1 MSFRPFLLP
10 AAVCL
15 LAAFAGAGQDAAP
28 SLAELADGTRPATA
42 ALQRMIDDSTG
53 LVELP
58 AGTFLLDGPLVLD
71 LPRLGWRSLRG
82 ADGATRLVVAHA
94 GPGILV
100 QGDHQGTAN
109 PATVQDHTWDKE
121 RFPSVSGVE
130 ILGAHPEADGIVL
143 SRTMK
148 CVVRGVLVRKCRH
161 GVRLVG
167 RNRNTLI
174 ADAHIYE
181 CLDTGVFLDACD
193 LHQVN
198 ITGSHI
204 SYNGRAGVR
213 QFNGDVHNVQISGN
227 DIEYNAGAEGGL
239 PAGEIVLEAPEGII
253 SEYSITGNTLQARP
267 QNPGANLLVLGAE
280 DNAPHAARTMAVSGN
295 VIGDRDKNIVLSRA
309 CRVTVTGNTVYGGA
323 ALNVHLDR
331 CANIALSGNNIGSR
345 PFSHNAADP
354 HVDGVLVEGSD
365 SVLLSGNILS
375 GHRYGTPERGGCVTL
390 VNTRACRVTGCQI
403 LHPRVRGVHI
413 AGGTGC
419 VVSDNT
425 ITAPDTGEGFLAAV
439 ELSGDGRDH
448 LVQNN
453 WISGGS
459 APAIISD
466 PARGEVRNNTPA
478 GTP

>member
-1 MSFRPFLLP
+1 MSLRPFLFP
-10 AAVCL
+10 MAVCL
-15 LAAFAGAGQDAAP
+15 LAALAGAAQDAAP

-42 ALQRMIDDSTG
+42 ALQRMIEESAG
-53 LVELP
+53 LVDLP

-109 PATVQDHTWDKE
+109 PATVQDHTWDRE

-148 CVVRGVLVRKCRH
+148 CVIRGVLVRKCRH
-161 GVRLVG
+161 GIRLIE

-174 ADAHIYE
+174 AEAHIYD

-193 LHQVN
+193 LHQIN

-227 DIEYNAGAEGGL
+227 DIEYNAGAVGGL

-267 QNPGANLLVLGAE
+267 ENPGANLLVLGAE
-280 DNAPHAARTMAVSGN
+280 KGAPHAARTLAVSGN

-323 ALNVHLDR
+323 ALNVHLER
-331 CANIALSGNNIGSR
+331 CANIVLSGNNIGSR

-354 HVDGVLVEGSD
+354 HVDGVLVEECD

-375 GHRYGTPERGGCVTL
+375 GHRFGTPERGGAVTL
-390 VNTRACRVTGCQI
+390 VNARNCRVTGCQI
-403 LHPRVRGVHI
+403 LHPRVRGVHLL
-413 AGGTGC
+413 GGAGC

-425 ITAPDTGEGFLAAV
+425 ITAPDGGADFLAAI
-439 ELSGDGRDH
+439 ELSGDGRNH

-453 WISGGS
+453 ATSG
-459 APAIISD
+459 APD
-466 PARGEVRNNTPA
+466 PAVLADPAQGTVKDNTLLLAP
-478 GTP
+478 

>member
-1 MSFRPFLLP
+1 MSFRTLLFP
-10 AAVCL
+10 ALACL
-15 LAAFAGAGQDAAP
+15 LFSLAGAAQDAAP
-28 SLAELADGTRPATA
+28 SLAELADGTRSAAA
-42 ALQRMIDDSTG
+42 ALQRMIEESDG
-53 LVELP
+53 LVDLP
-58 AGTFLLDGPLVLD
+58 AGTFLLDAPLVLD

-109 PATVQDHTWDKE
+109 PATVQDHTWEKE

-148 CVVRGVLVRKCRH
+148 CVIRGVLVRKCRH
-161 GVRLVG
+161 GIRLVE

-174 ADAHIYE
+174 ADAHIYD
-181 CLDTGVFLDACD
+181 CLDTGVLLDACD

-198 ITGSHI
+198 LTGSHI

-280 DNAPHAARTMAVSGN
+280 NNTPHAARTMTVSGN

-323 ALNVHLDR
+323 ALNIHLDR
-331 CANIALSGNNIGSR
+331 CANIVLSGNNIGSR
-345 PFSHNAADP
+345 PFSHAEADP
-354 HVDGVLVEGSD
+354 HVDGVLVEECD

-375 GHRYGTPERGGCVTL
+375 GHRFGTPERGGAVTL
-390 VNTRACRVTGCQI
+390 VNARTCRVTGCQI
-403 LHPRVRGVHI
+403 LHPRVRGVHLL
-413 AGGTGC
+413 GGAGC

-425 ITAPDTGEGFLAAV
+425 ITAPDGGEDFLAAV
-439 ELSGDGRDH
+439 ELSGDGKNH

-453 WISGGS
+453 ALSD
-459 APAIISD
+459 APDPVLLAD
-466 PARGEVRNNTPA
+466 PAQGTVKDNTLLPA
-478 GTP
+478 P

>member
-1 MSFRPFLLP
+1 MSFRTLLFP
-10 AAVCL
+10 ALACL
-15 LAAFAGAGQDAAP
+15 LFSLAGAAQDAAP

-58 AGTFLLDGPLVLD
+58 PGTFLLDGPLVLD

-161 GVRLVG
+161 GVRLVE

-174 ADAHIYE
+174 ADAHIYG

-204 SYNGRAGVR
+204 SYNGRAGIR

-280 DNAPHAARTMAVSGN
+280 NNTPHAARTMTVSGN

-323 ALNVHLDR
+323 ALNIHLDR
-331 CANIALSGNNIGSR
+331 CANIVLSGNNIGSR

-354 HVDGVLVEGSD
+354 HVDGVLVEECD

-375 GHRYGTPERGGCVTL
+375 GHRFGAPERGGAVTL
-390 VNTRACRVTGCQI
+390 VNARNCRVTGCQI

-413 AGGTGC
+413 VGGTGC

-425 ITAPDTGEGFLAAV
+425 ITAPDGGGGFLAAV

-453 WISGGS
+453 WIGGGS
-459 APAIISD
+459 APAIVSD